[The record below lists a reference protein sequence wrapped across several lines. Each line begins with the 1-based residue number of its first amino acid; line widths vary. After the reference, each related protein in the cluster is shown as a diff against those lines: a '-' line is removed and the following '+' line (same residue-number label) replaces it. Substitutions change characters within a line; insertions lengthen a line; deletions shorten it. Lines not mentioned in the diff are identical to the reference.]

1 MEKHKKLTITINLK
15 YLHQHGMKNLNY
27 HMVCILCQIFKIIL
41 SILKKKKHGEYI
53 YGPSVQIYVNKIE
66 IGLHL
71 ELKKGIVLNF

>member
-1 MEKHKKLTITINLK
+1 MEWRIWITIWFVFCVRYSRLFWV
-15 YLHQHGMKNLNY
+15 YL
-27 HMVCILCQIFKIIL
+27 
-41 SILKKKKHGEYI
+41 KKKHGEYI